1 MPALIPRTVS
11 AVALLAVLH
20 ANTAAHAQPWP
31 ARPVRVVVP
40 FPAGG
45 PADVLGRVMA
55 VRFTESLKQQFVIDN
70 RPGANGNIGAALVAK
85 APNDGHTIMFATTG
99 PLALNRL
106 MYAKSTTYDPAR
118 DYSPVSLFADMPLI
132 VVANQTTPVKT
143 LQEAIAHARA
153 NPGKLTYSSPG
164 HGSIAHLT
172 AELIQRGTGITLT
185 HVPYKGSAP
194 ALTEFL
200 GGSVNL
206 AMDLASTYIPHLK
219 TGSVRALAISTA
231 TRFALLPDVP
241 TVIEGGVPG
250 YHAAGWFG
258 IVGPAGMPPEAIA
271 KLNKVA
277 NDWLASSEGTNRL
290 RDMGARPLGGTPAD
304 LGKFINSEIDKWRP
318 VVEPIAAAAQ

>member
-1 MPALIPRTVS
+1 MYALIQRAAPAL
-11 AVALLAVLH
+11 ALAAALH
-20 ANTAAHAQPWP
+20 ATMLATPAAHAQPWP

-55 VRFTESLKQQFVIDN
+55 VRFTEQLKQQFVIDN
-70 RPGANGNIGAALVAK
+70 RPGANGNIGATLLAK

-106 MYAKSTTYDPAR
+106 MYAKTTTYDPAR
-118 DYSPVSLFADMPLI
+118 DFAPVSLFADMPLI

-164 HGSIAHLT
+164 HGSMAHLT
-172 AELIQRGTGITLT
+172 AELIQRGTGIKLT

-219 TGSVRALAISTA
+219 SGSVRALAISTA
-231 TRFALLPDVP
+231 TRFAQIGRAHV
-241 TVIEGGVPG
+241 
-250 YHAAGWFG
+250 
-258 IVGPAGMPPEAIA
+258 
-271 KLNKVA
+271 
-277 NDWLASSEGTNRL
+277 
-290 RDMGARPLGGTPAD
+290 
-304 LGKFINSEIDKWRP
+304 
-318 VVEPIAAAAQ
+318 

>member
-1 MPALIPRTVS
+1 MNALALGSALIATVM
-11 AVALLAVLH
+11 AVKQ
-20 ANTAAHAQPWP
+20 TPAQPWP
-31 ARPVRVVVP
+31 VRPVRVIVP

-55 VRFTESLKQQFVIDN
+55 AHYTEGLKQQFVVDN
-70 RPGANGNIGAALVAK
+70 RPGANGNIGASMAAK
-85 APNDGHTIMFATTG
+85 APSDGYTIMFATTG

-118 DYSPVSLFADMPLI
+118 DFAPVSLFADMPLI
-132 VVANQTTPVKT
+132 VVSNHTTPLKS
-143 LQEAIAHARA
+143 LREAIAHARA
-153 NPGKLTYSSPG
+153 YPGKLTYSSPG

-172 AELIQRGTGITLT
+172 SELIQRSTGVKLT

-219 TGSVRALAISTA
+219 TGNVRALAISTA

-241 TVIEGGVPG
+241 TVIEAGVPG
-250 YHAAGWFG
+250 YHASGWFG
-258 IVGPAGMPPEAIA
+258 IVGPSAMPQAAITP
-271 KLNKVA
+271 LNKLA
-277 NDWLASSEGTNRL
+277 NSWLASSEGAHRL
-290 RDMGARPLGGTPAD
+290 GDMGARPIGGTPAD
-304 LGKFINSEIDKWRP
+304 LGSFVQGELAKWRP
-318 VVEPIAAAAQ
+318 VIEPIATSLQGG